1 MPKVEIKQL
10 TKIFG
15 KKRKAALELVKQN
28 MNKDEIL
35 KKTGST
41 VGVYDINLEINDGE
55 IFVIMGLSGSGKST
69 LIRLLNRLSEPTA
82 GQLIIDGQDI
92 TKLNKKELLDIRRR
106 KMSMVFQ
113 NFALF
118 PHRTI
123 LENTEYGLEVQD
135 VPKDERRKRAEKALD
150 NAKLLAFKDQY
161 PDQLSGG
168 MQQRVGLARAL
179 TNDPDILL
187 MDEAFSALDPMVRR
201 EMQDELLDLQATV
214 QKTIIFITHDLDEA
228 LRIGDRIAIM
238 KDGKLVQVGTGEE
251 ILTNPEND
259 YVRTFTEGVDRAK
272 VLVAENIMIPAFTT
286 NIVVDGPT
294 VALRRM
300 QEEEVSGLV
309 AIDRNRQF
317 QGYLSADAAVRARKE
332 KLPLSD
338 VIAEM
343 PQITSDT
350 LISGIL
356 PIIYDAT
363 TPVAVVDDGRL
374 RGVVIR
380 GLVLEALADVDDT
393 DEVPEIDKTDKIAET
408 ADIIAVETEEV

>member
-1 MPKVEIKQL
+1 MNQKEEVMPKVEIKHL

-15 KKRKAALELVKQN
+15 KRRKAALELVKQN
-28 MNKDEIL
+28 VSKDEIL

-82 GQLIIDGQDI
+82 GQLIIDGEDI
-92 TKLNKKELLDIRRR
+92 TKLTKKELLDIRRK

-123 LENTEYGLEVQD
+123 LENTEFGLEVQD
-135 VPKDERRKRAEKALD
+135 ISKKERQERAEKALD

-187 MDEAFSALDPMVRR
+187 MDEAFSALDPMVRK

-251 ILTNPEND
+251 LLTTPEND
-259 YVRTFTEGVDRAK
+259 YVKNFTEGVDRSK

-286 NIVVDGPT
+286 NITVDGPT

-309 AIDRNRQF
+309 AVNRSRQF
-317 QGYLSADAAVRARKE
+317 QGYLSADAAVRARKQ
-332 KLPLSD
+332 KLPLSE
-338 VIAEM
+338 VVEEM

-350 LISGIL
+350 LISDIL
-356 PIIYDAT
+356 PIIYDAN
-363 TPVAVVDDGRL
+363 TPVAVVDEGRL
-374 RGVVIR
+374 RGVIIK
-380 GLVLEALADVDDT
+380 GSVLEALADVEDETDD
-393 DEVPEIDKTDKIAET
+393 K
-408 ADIIAVETEEV
+408 VETEKEEVSYV